1 MNDAPVHHVAPT
13 PSDGPSPSASAPEQG
28 GPTTPDFL
36 EKRKKKAAAT
46 RAGKQ
51 VIKLANGA
59 TTTYAE
65 LAALSLPDLAK
76 VHWRNEWWKT
86 ARENQHP
93 PENNDWTIWGVV
105 SGRGWGK
112 TLTAAQWLAW
122 QCAWK
127 PNTIGHVIAPT
138 LNDTKHVCFEG
149 PTGLLKIIPEQVL
162 KD

>member
-1 MNDAPVHHVAPT
+1 MSV
-13 PSDGPSPSASAPEQG
+13 
-28 GPTTPDFL
+28 
-36 EKRKKKAAAT
+36 
-46 RAGKQ
+46 
-51 VIKLANGA
+51 
-59 TTTYAE
+59 
-65 LAALSLPDLAK
+65 PDLAK

-93 PENNDWTIWGVV
+93 PEDKDWTIWGVV

-112 TLTAAQWLAW
+112 TLTAAQWTAW

-127 PNTIGHVIAPT
+127 PNTIAHVIAPT

-162 KD
+162 KDYNKSSMLITLENGSTIRGFSSEEPNRLRGPTSN